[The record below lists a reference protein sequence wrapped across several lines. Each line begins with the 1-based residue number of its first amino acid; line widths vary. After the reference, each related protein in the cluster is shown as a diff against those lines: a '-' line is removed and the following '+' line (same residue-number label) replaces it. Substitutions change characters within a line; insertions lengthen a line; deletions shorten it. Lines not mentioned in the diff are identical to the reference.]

1 MAPWEEEELLL
12 RRESSRSQ
20 LSSGSPGLWVH
31 LYLAPSVQG
40 ESAIRFTSG
49 AFSAEDICVAA
60 AKECGI
66 LPVYHSLFS
75 LASEDLSYWFPPNH
89 IFIVGESTS
98 ITLLYRVRFFFPNWF
113 GQGSRKSY
121 RYGLTKSRISSVLD
135 YCVIDFLFAQSRS
148 DFVLGQAGVRPN
160 LKMQEECLGMA
171 MLDLLRIS
179 KERNQSL
186 RDICKKVSYKSCLPP
201 EHKEAIQRLDR
212 LTRYRIRKLLKQVLC
227 RLSHC
232 QADGHSLKL
241 KYLLDLAAV
250 EPSFGT
256 ELFRVRDPAWS
267 QQGEDS
273 AFRFIRVSGE
283 SGIQWSTGDG
293 QDWQTF
299 CDFPEIIDIS
309 IKQTSRDKVPLG
321 SRVVTVSRQD
331 SRLLEAEFHTLREAL
346 SFVSLIDGYFRLTT
360 DSAHYFCE
368 EVAPP
373 SLLQDMESCCHG
385 PITSEFAAH
394 KLKRA
399 GACSGMYLLRHSPKD
414 FDKYF
419 ITICVET
426 PLGMDYKDCLV
437 LKGTD
442 FCLSGLQRH
451 FCSLRELLG
460 YYQHSGL
467 LLAGFPTKLGP
478 CCPPRP
484 KELTNLVIVRS
495 NCSAETLASPLV
507 EHPHASHVQFHMIKH
522 EDLQWGDSLG
532 QGSFTKIFKGSMTD
546 SVEGESHVTEV
557 LLKVLESTHKNCWES
572 FFEAASVMSQ
582 VSHKH
587 LLLVYGISIHGSKNI
602 MVQEF
607 VKHGALDLFLKKR
620 RGSVSVSWKLDVAK
634 QLACALNFLTPLGM
648 DYKDC
653 LVLKGTDFCLS
664 GLQRHFCSLRELLGY
679 YQHSG
684 LLLAGF
690 PTKLGPCCPPRPKEL
705 TNLVIVRSNCSA
717 ETLASPLVEHPHAS
731 HVQFHMIKHEDLQW
745 GDSLGQ
751 GSFTK
756 IFKGSM
762 TDSVEGESHVTEV
775 LLKVLESTHKNCWE
789 SFFEAAS
796 VMSQVSHKHLL
807 LVYGISIHGSKN
819 IMVQEFVKHG
829 ALDLFLKKR
838 RGSVSVSW
846 KLDVAKQL
854 ACALNFLEDKN
865 IIHGNICAK
874 NLLLAREGDTATGS
888 PPFIKLSDPGISTA
902 ILDREVVL
910 DRIPWVAP
918 ELVLVDSD
926 RLALESDKWS
936 FGTTLW
942 EIFNGGEVPLLGREP
957 QQKLQFYNNQRQLP
971 ALKWTELADL
981 ISQCMDYQPGLR
993 PSFRG
998 IIRQLNSL
1006 ITSDYELLCDL
1017 RPSAAPE
1024 KDTFWRCL
1032 NVTDRQEPMLY
1043 EDRHLRYIY
1052 RLGKG
1057 NFGSVELCRY
1067 DPLADN
1073 TGELVAVKKLQHSK
1087 REHQA
1092 DFEKEIGI
1100 MKSLHN
1106 DYIVKYKG
1114 ICYSMGRQ
1122 NVRLVMEYLP
1132 NGNLPGYLEKNRER
1146 VDSKRLL
1153 LYASQISKGMEY
1165 LQMMRHVHRDL
1176 AARNIL
1182 VASDTLVKISD
1193 FGLTKILQVDKEYY
1207 RVKEP
1212 GESPIFWYAPESLQE
1227 CKFSPKSDVWSF
1239 GVVLHELFSYCE
1251 RVWSPTQLCLQQIG
1265 RDKQGPTILLHL
1277 FHLLKM
1283 VLDRIPWVAPELVLV
1298 DSDRLALESDKWSFG
1313 TTLWEI
1319 FNGGEVPLLGR
1330 EPQQKLQFYNNQ
1342 RQLPALKWT
1351 ELADLI
1357 SQCMDYQPG
1366 LRPSFRGIIRQLN
1379 SLITSDYEL
1388 LCDLRPSAA
1397 PEKDTFWRCLN
1408 VTDRQEPM
1416 LYEDRHL
1423 RYIYRLGKGNFGSVE
1438 LCRYDPLADN
1448 TGELVAVKKLQH
1460 SKREHQADFEKE
1472 IGIMKSLHNDYIVKY
1487 KGICYSMGRQNV
1499 RLVME
1504 YLPNGNL
1511 PGYLEKNRERVDSKR
1526 LLLYAS
1532 QISKGME
1539 YLQMMRH
1546 VHRDLAARNILV
1558 ASDTLVKIS
1567 DFGLTKIL
1575 QVDKE
1580 YYRVKE
1586 PGESPIFWYAPES
1599 LQECKFSPK
1608 SDVWSFGVVLHEL
1621 FSYCERVW
1629 SPTQLCLQQI
1639 GRDKQGPTILLHLFH
1654 LLKSE
1659 WRLPAPADCP
1669 PKGNFGSV
1677 ELCRYDPL
1685 ADNTG
1690 ELVAVK
1696 KLQHSK
1702 REHQADFEKEI
1713 GIMKSLHNDYIVKY
1727 KGICYSMGDGVPADD
1742 ETRAQR
1748 PGCEEHPRCER
1759 HTRENL
1765 RFRAHQDP
1773 PSRQG
1778 VLPSEGTGREPHLLE
1793 DKNIIHGNICAKNL
1807 LLAREGDTATGS
1819 PPFIKLS
1826 DPGISTAILDREVV
1840 LDRIPWVA
1848 PELVL
1853 VDSDRLALESDK
1865 WSFGTTLWEIFNGG
1879 EVPLLGREPQ
1889 QDWQTFC
1896 DFPEII
1902 DISIKQTSR
1911 DKVPLGSRVV
1921 TVSRQDSRL
1930 LEAEF
1935 HTLREALSFVSLI
1948 DGYFRLTT
1956 DSAHYFCE
1964 EVAPP
1969 SLLQDMESCCHGPI
1983 TSEFA
1988 AHKLKR
1994 AGACSGMYLLRHSP
2008 KDFDKYFITICVETP
2023 LGMDYKDCLVLKGT
2037 DFCLSGLQRH
2047 FCSLREL
2054 LGYYQHSG
2062 LLLAGFPTKLGPC
2075 CPPRPKELTNL
2086 VIVRSNCSAETLA
2099 SPLVEHPHASH
2110 VQFHMIKH
2118 EDLQWGDSLGQGSF
2132 TKIFK
2137 GSMTDS
2143 VEGESHVT
2151 EVLLKVLEST
2161 HKNCW
2166 ESFFEAASV
2175 MSQVSHKHLLLVYG
2189 ISIHGSKSE

>member
-1 MAPWEEEELLL
+1 MAPWEDETLLV

-31 LYLAPSVQG
+31 LYLVPSVHG

-49 AFSAEDICVAA
+49 EFSAEDICVAA

-121 RYGLTKSRISSVLD
+121 RYGLAKSRISSVLD
-135 YCVIDFLFAQSRS
+135 YCAIDFLFAQSRS
-148 DFVLGQAGVRPN
+148 DFVLGQAGVRPS
-160 LKMQEECLGMA
+160 LKLQEECLGIA
-171 MLDLLRIS
+171 MLDLLRIA
-179 KERNQSL
+179 KERNQRL
-186 RDICKKVSYKSCLPP
+186 KDVCKKVSYKSCLPA
-201 EHKEAIQRLDR
+201 EHKQAIQSLDR
-212 LTRYRIRKLLKQVLC
+212 LTRYRIRKLLKQVLHKLV
-227 RLSHC
+227 RC

-256 ELFRVRDPAWS
+256 ELFRVRDPAWP

-273 AFRFIRVSGE
+273 AFQLIRVSGE

-309 IKQTSRDKVPLG
+309 IKQTSRDKVPPG

-331 SRLLEAEFHTLREAL
+331 SRLLEAEFQTLREAL

-360 DSAHYFCE
+360 DSTHYFCD

-373 SLLQDMESCCHG
+373 SLLQDLESSCHG
-385 PITSEFAAH
+385 PITSEFAVH

-451 FCSLRELLG
+451 FCSLRELLA

-467 LLAGFPTKLGP
+467 LLAGFPTELGP

-484 KELTNLVIVRS
+484 KELTNLVIIRS

-507 EHPHASHVQFHMIKH
+507 QHPHASHVQFHMIKH
-522 EDLQWGDSLG
+522 EDLKWGDSLG

-557 LLKVLESTHKNCWES
+557 LLKLLESTHKNCWES

-620 RGSVSVSWKLDVAK
+620 RGS
-634 QLACALNFLTPLGM
+634 
-648 DYKDC
+648 
-653 LVLKGTDFCLS
+653 
-664 GLQRHFCSLRELLGY
+664 
-679 YQHSG
+679 
-684 LLLAGF
+684 
-690 PTKLGPCCPPRPKEL
+690 
-705 TNLVIVRSNCSA
+705 I
-717 ETLASPLVEHPHAS
+717 
-731 HVQFHMIKHEDLQW
+731 
-745 GDSLGQ
+745 
-751 GSFTK
+751 
-756 IFKGSM
+756 
-762 TDSVEGESHVTEV
+762 
-775 LLKVLESTHKNCWE
+775 
-789 SFFEAAS
+789 
-796 VMSQVSHKHLL
+796 
-807 LVYGISIHGSKN
+807 
-819 IMVQEFVKHG
+819 
-829 ALDLFLKKR
+829 
-838 RGSVSVSW
+838 SVSW

-918 ELVLVDSD
+918 ELVLVAPN

-957 QQKLQFYNNQRQLP
+957 QQKLQFYINQQQLP
-971 ALKWTELADL
+971 TLKWTELADL
-981 ISQCMDYQPGLR
+981 ITQCMDYQPGLR

-1017 RPSAAPE
+1017 RPSAVPE

-1032 NVTDRQEPMLY
+1032 NVTDRQEPTLY
-1043 EDRHLRYIY
+1043 EERHLRYIY

-1073 TGELVAVKKLQHSK
+1073 TGELVAVKKLQQSK
-1087 REHQA
+1087 REHLA

-1114 ICYSMGRQ
+1114 VCYSMGRQ
-1122 NVRLVMEYLP
+1122 NLRLVMEYLP

-1193 FGLTKILQVDKEYY
+1193 FGLTKILQVEKEYY

-1265 RDKQGPTILLHL
+1265 R
-1277 FHLLKM
+1277 
-1283 VLDRIPWVAPELVLV
+1283 E
-1298 DSDRLALESDKWSFG
+1298 
-1313 TTLWEI
+1313 
-1319 FNGGEVPLLGR
+1319 
-1330 EPQQKLQFYNNQ
+1330 
-1342 RQLPALKWT
+1342 
-1351 ELADLI
+1351 
-1357 SQCMDYQPG
+1357 
-1366 LRPSFRGIIRQLN
+1366 
-1379 SLITSDYEL
+1379 
-1388 LCDLRPSAA
+1388 
-1397 PEKDTFWRCLN
+1397 
-1408 VTDRQEPM
+1408 
-1416 LYEDRHL
+1416 
-1423 RYIYRLGKGNFGSVE
+1423 
-1438 LCRYDPLADN
+1438 
-1448 TGELVAVKKLQH
+1448 
-1460 SKREHQADFEKE
+1460 
-1472 IGIMKSLHNDYIVKY
+1472 
-1487 KGICYSMGRQNV
+1487 
-1499 RLVME
+1499 
-1504 YLPNGNL
+1504 
-1511 PGYLEKNRERVDSKR
+1511 
-1526 LLLYAS
+1526 
-1532 QISKGME
+1532 
-1539 YLQMMRH
+1539 
-1546 VHRDLAARNILV
+1546 
-1558 ASDTLVKIS
+1558 
-1567 DFGLTKIL
+1567 
-1575 QVDKE
+1575 
-1580 YYRVKE
+1580 
-1586 PGESPIFWYAPES
+1586 
-1599 LQECKFSPK
+1599 
-1608 SDVWSFGVVLHEL
+1608 
-1621 FSYCERVW
+1621 
-1629 SPTQLCLQQI
+1629 
-1639 GRDKQGPTILLHLFH
+1639 KQGPTILLHLFH

-1659 WRLPAPADCP
+1659 WRLPVPADCP
-1669 PKGNFGSV
+1669 PKV
-1677 ELCRYDPL
+1677 LCVMRRCWSYN
-1685 ADNTG
+1685 ADERPSFTQ
-1690 ELVAVK
+1690 L
-1696 KLQHSK
+1696 
-1702 REHQADFEKEI
+1702 D
-1713 GIMKSLHNDYIVKY
+1713 
-1727 KGICYSMGDGVPADD
+1727 
-1742 ETRAQR
+1742 AQ
-1748 PGCEEHPRCER
+1748 
-1759 HTRENL
+1759 
-1765 RFRAHQDP
+1765 
-1773 PSRQG
+1773 
-1778 VLPSEGTGREPHLLE
+1778 
-1793 DKNIIHGNICAKNL
+1793 I
-1807 LLAREGDTATGS
+1807 
-1819 PPFIKLS
+1819 
-1826 DPGISTAILDREVV
+1826 
-1840 LDRIPWVA
+1840 
-1848 PELVL
+1848 
-1853 VDSDRLALESDK
+1853 
-1865 WSFGTTLWEIFNGG
+1865 
-1879 EVPLLGREPQ
+1879 
-1889 QDWQTFC
+1889 
-1896 DFPEII
+1896 
-1902 DISIKQTSR
+1902 
-1911 DKVPLGSRVV
+1911 
-1921 TVSRQDSRL
+1921 
-1930 LEAEF
+1930 EA
-1935 HTLREALSFVSLI
+1935 LRE
-1948 DGYFRLTT
+1948 
-1956 DSAHYFCE
+1956 E
-1964 EVAPP
+1964 
-1969 SLLQDMESCCHGPI
+1969 
-1983 TSEFA
+1983 
-1988 AHKLKR
+1988 
-1994 AGACSGMYLLRHSP
+1994 
-2008 KDFDKYFITICVETP
+2008 
-2023 LGMDYKDCLVLKGT
+2023 
-2037 DFCLSGLQRH
+2037 
-2047 FCSLREL
+2047 REDP
-2054 LGYYQHSG
+2054 Q
-2062 LLLAGFPTKLGPC
+2062 
-2075 CPPRPKELTNL
+2075 E
-2086 VIVRSNCSAETLA
+2086 
-2099 SPLVEHPHASH
+2099 
-2110 VQFHMIKH
+2110 
-2118 EDLQWGDSLGQGSF
+2118 
-2132 TKIFK
+2132 
-2137 GSMTDS
+2137 
-2143 VEGESHVT
+2143 
-2151 EVLLKVLEST
+2151 
-2161 HKNCW
+2161 
-2166 ESFFEAASV
+2166 
-2175 MSQVSHKHLLLVYG
+2175 
-2189 ISIHGSKSE
+2189 

>member
-1 MAPWEEEELLL
+1 ML

-49 AFSAEDICVAA
+49 EFSAEDICVAA

-148 DFVLGQAGVRPN
+148 DFVLGQAGVRPS

-201 EHKEAIQRLDR
+201 EHKEVIQRLDR

-373 SLLQDMESCCHG
+373 SLLQDLENCCHG

-507 EHPHASHVQFHMIKH
+507 EHPHASHVQFHKIKH

-620 RGSVSVSWKLDVAK
+620 RGS
-634 QLACALNFLTPLGM
+634 
-648 DYKDC
+648 
-653 LVLKGTDFCLS
+653 
-664 GLQRHFCSLRELLGY
+664 
-679 YQHSG
+679 
-684 LLLAGF
+684 
-690 PTKLGPCCPPRPKEL
+690 
-705 TNLVIVRSNCSA
+705 I
-717 ETLASPLVEHPHAS
+717 
-731 HVQFHMIKHEDLQW
+731 
-745 GDSLGQ
+745 
-751 GSFTK
+751 
-756 IFKGSM
+756 
-762 TDSVEGESHVTEV
+762 
-775 LLKVLESTHKNCWE
+775 
-789 SFFEAAS
+789 
-796 VMSQVSHKHLL
+796 
-807 LVYGISIHGSKN
+807 
-819 IMVQEFVKHG
+819 
-829 ALDLFLKKR
+829 
-838 RGSVSVSW
+838 SVSW

-1277 FHLLKM
+1277 FHLLK
-1283 VLDRIPWVAPELVLV
+1283 
-1298 DSDRLALESDKWSFG
+1298 
-1313 TTLWEI
+1313 
-1319 FNGGEVPLLGR
+1319 
-1330 EPQQKLQFYNNQ
+1330 
-1342 RQLPALKWT
+1342 
-1351 ELADLI
+1351 
-1357 SQCMDYQPG
+1357 
-1366 LRPSFRGIIRQLN
+1366 
-1379 SLITSDYEL
+1379 
-1388 LCDLRPSAA
+1388 
-1397 PEKDTFWRCLN
+1397 
-1408 VTDRQEPM
+1408 
-1416 LYEDRHL
+1416 
-1423 RYIYRLGKGNFGSVE
+1423 
-1438 LCRYDPLADN
+1438 
-1448 TGELVAVKKLQH
+1448 
-1460 SKREHQADFEKE
+1460 
-1472 IGIMKSLHNDYIVKY
+1472 
-1487 KGICYSMGRQNV
+1487 
-1499 RLVME
+1499 
-1504 YLPNGNL
+1504 
-1511 PGYLEKNRERVDSKR
+1511 
-1526 LLLYAS
+1526 
-1532 QISKGME
+1532 
-1539 YLQMMRH
+1539 
-1546 VHRDLAARNILV
+1546 
-1558 ASDTLVKIS
+1558 
-1567 DFGLTKIL
+1567 
-1575 QVDKE
+1575 
-1580 YYRVKE
+1580 
-1586 PGESPIFWYAPES
+1586 
-1599 LQECKFSPK
+1599 
-1608 SDVWSFGVVLHEL
+1608 
-1621 FSYCERVW
+1621 
-1629 SPTQLCLQQI
+1629 
-1639 GRDKQGPTILLHLFH
+1639 
-1654 LLKSE
+1654 SE

-1669 PKGNFGSV
+1669 PKV
-1677 ELCRYDPL
+1677 LCVMRRCWSYN
-1685 ADNTG
+1685 ADERPSFTQ
-1690 ELVAVK
+1690 L
-1696 KLQHSK
+1696 
-1702 REHQADFEKEI
+1702 D
-1713 GIMKSLHNDYIVKY
+1713 
-1727 KGICYSMGDGVPADD
+1727 
-1742 ETRAQR
+1742 AQ
-1748 PGCEEHPRCER
+1748 
-1759 HTRENL
+1759 
-1765 RFRAHQDP
+1765 
-1773 PSRQG
+1773 
-1778 VLPSEGTGREPHLLE
+1778 
-1793 DKNIIHGNICAKNL
+1793 I
-1807 LLAREGDTATGS
+1807 
-1819 PPFIKLS
+1819 
-1826 DPGISTAILDREVV
+1826 
-1840 LDRIPWVA
+1840 
-1848 PELVL
+1848 
-1853 VDSDRLALESDK
+1853 
-1865 WSFGTTLWEIFNGG
+1865 
-1879 EVPLLGREPQ
+1879 
-1889 QDWQTFC
+1889 
-1896 DFPEII
+1896 
-1902 DISIKQTSR
+1902 
-1911 DKVPLGSRVV
+1911 
-1921 TVSRQDSRL
+1921 
-1930 LEAEF
+1930 EA
-1935 HTLREALSFVSLI
+1935 LREE
-1948 DGYFRLTT
+1948 R
-1956 DSAHYFCE
+1956 
-1964 EVAPP
+1964 
-1969 SLLQDMESCCHGPI
+1969 
-1983 TSEFA
+1983 
-1988 AHKLKR
+1988 
-1994 AGACSGMYLLRHSP
+1994 
-2008 KDFDKYFITICVETP
+2008 
-2023 LGMDYKDCLVLKGT
+2023 
-2037 DFCLSGLQRH
+2037 
-2047 FCSLREL
+2047 
-2054 LGYYQHSG
+2054 
-2062 LLLAGFPTKLGPC
+2062 
-2075 CPPRPKELTNL
+2075 
-2086 VIVRSNCSAETLA
+2086 
-2099 SPLVEHPHASH
+2099 
-2110 VQFHMIKH
+2110 
-2118 EDLQWGDSLGQGSF
+2118 GDSQ
-2132 TKIFK
+2132 
-2137 GSMTDS
+2137 
-2143 VEGESHVT
+2143 E
-2151 EVLLKVLEST
+2151 
-2161 HKNCW
+2161 
-2166 ESFFEAASV
+2166 
-2175 MSQVSHKHLLLVYG
+2175 
-2189 ISIHGSKSE
+2189 

>member
-75 LASEDLSYWFPPNH
+75 LASDDLSYWFPPNH

-620 RGSVSVSWKLDVAK
+620 RGS
-634 QLACALNFLTPLGM
+634 
-648 DYKDC
+648 
-653 LVLKGTDFCLS
+653 
-664 GLQRHFCSLRELLGY
+664 
-679 YQHSG
+679 
-684 LLLAGF
+684 
-690 PTKLGPCCPPRPKEL
+690 
-705 TNLVIVRSNCSA
+705 I
-717 ETLASPLVEHPHAS
+717 
-731 HVQFHMIKHEDLQW
+731 
-745 GDSLGQ
+745 
-751 GSFTK
+751 
-756 IFKGSM
+756 
-762 TDSVEGESHVTEV
+762 
-775 LLKVLESTHKNCWE
+775 
-789 SFFEAAS
+789 
-796 VMSQVSHKHLL
+796 
-807 LVYGISIHGSKN
+807 
-819 IMVQEFVKHG
+819 
-829 ALDLFLKKR
+829 
-838 RGSVSVSW
+838 SVSW

-1277 FHLLKM
+1277 FHLLK
-1283 VLDRIPWVAPELVLV
+1283 
-1298 DSDRLALESDKWSFG
+1298 
-1313 TTLWEI
+1313 
-1319 FNGGEVPLLGR
+1319 
-1330 EPQQKLQFYNNQ
+1330 
-1342 RQLPALKWT
+1342 
-1351 ELADLI
+1351 
-1357 SQCMDYQPG
+1357 
-1366 LRPSFRGIIRQLN
+1366 
-1379 SLITSDYEL
+1379 
-1388 LCDLRPSAA
+1388 
-1397 PEKDTFWRCLN
+1397 
-1408 VTDRQEPM
+1408 
-1416 LYEDRHL
+1416 
-1423 RYIYRLGKGNFGSVE
+1423 
-1438 LCRYDPLADN
+1438 
-1448 TGELVAVKKLQH
+1448 
-1460 SKREHQADFEKE
+1460 
-1472 IGIMKSLHNDYIVKY
+1472 
-1487 KGICYSMGRQNV
+1487 
-1499 RLVME
+1499 
-1504 YLPNGNL
+1504 
-1511 PGYLEKNRERVDSKR
+1511 
-1526 LLLYAS
+1526 
-1532 QISKGME
+1532 
-1539 YLQMMRH
+1539 
-1546 VHRDLAARNILV
+1546 
-1558 ASDTLVKIS
+1558 
-1567 DFGLTKIL
+1567 
-1575 QVDKE
+1575 
-1580 YYRVKE
+1580 
-1586 PGESPIFWYAPES
+1586 
-1599 LQECKFSPK
+1599 
-1608 SDVWSFGVVLHEL
+1608 
-1621 FSYCERVW
+1621 
-1629 SPTQLCLQQI
+1629 
-1639 GRDKQGPTILLHLFH
+1639 
-1654 LLKSE
+1654 SE

-1669 PKGNFGSV
+1669 PKV
-1677 ELCRYDPL
+1677 LCVMRRCWSYN
-1685 ADNTG
+1685 ADERPSFTQ
-1690 ELVAVK
+1690 L
-1696 KLQHSK
+1696 
-1702 REHQADFEKEI
+1702 D
-1713 GIMKSLHNDYIVKY
+1713 
-1727 KGICYSMGDGVPADD
+1727 
-1742 ETRAQR
+1742 AQ
-1748 PGCEEHPRCER
+1748 
-1759 HTRENL
+1759 
-1765 RFRAHQDP
+1765 
-1773 PSRQG
+1773 
-1778 VLPSEGTGREPHLLE
+1778 
-1793 DKNIIHGNICAKNL
+1793 I
-1807 LLAREGDTATGS
+1807 
-1819 PPFIKLS
+1819 
-1826 DPGISTAILDREVV
+1826 
-1840 LDRIPWVA
+1840 
-1848 PELVL
+1848 
-1853 VDSDRLALESDK
+1853 
-1865 WSFGTTLWEIFNGG
+1865 
-1879 EVPLLGREPQ
+1879 
-1889 QDWQTFC
+1889 
-1896 DFPEII
+1896 
-1902 DISIKQTSR
+1902 
-1911 DKVPLGSRVV
+1911 
-1921 TVSRQDSRL
+1921 
-1930 LEAEF
+1930 EA
-1935 HTLREALSFVSLI
+1935 LREE
-1948 DGYFRLTT
+1948 R
-1956 DSAHYFCE
+1956 
-1964 EVAPP
+1964 
-1969 SLLQDMESCCHGPI
+1969 
-1983 TSEFA
+1983 
-1988 AHKLKR
+1988 
-1994 AGACSGMYLLRHSP
+1994 
-2008 KDFDKYFITICVETP
+2008 
-2023 LGMDYKDCLVLKGT
+2023 
-2037 DFCLSGLQRH
+2037 
-2047 FCSLREL
+2047 
-2054 LGYYQHSG
+2054 
-2062 LLLAGFPTKLGPC
+2062 
-2075 CPPRPKELTNL
+2075 
-2086 VIVRSNCSAETLA
+2086 
-2099 SPLVEHPHASH
+2099 
-2110 VQFHMIKH
+2110 
-2118 EDLQWGDSLGQGSF
+2118 GDSQ
-2132 TKIFK
+2132 
-2137 GSMTDS
+2137 
-2143 VEGESHVT
+2143 E
-2151 EVLLKVLEST
+2151 
-2161 HKNCW
+2161 
-2166 ESFFEAASV
+2166 
-2175 MSQVSHKHLLLVYG
+2175 
-2189 ISIHGSKSE
+2189 

>member
-20 LSSGSPGLWVH
+20 LSSGTPGLWVH

-49 AFSAEDICVAA
+49 EFSAEDICVAA

-89 IFIVGESTS
+89 IFIVGESTR

-113 GQGSRKSY
+113 GEGSRKSY

-148 DFVLGQAGVRPN
+148 DFVLGQAGVRPS

-171 MLDLLRIS
+171 MLDLLRIG
-179 KERNQSL
+179 KEHNQSL

-201 EHKEAIQRLDR
+201 EHKQAIQRLDR
-212 LTRYRIRKLLKQVLC
+212 LTRYRIRKLLKQVLF
-227 RLSHC
+227 RLSRC

-256 ELFRVRDPAWS
+256 ELFRVRDPARS

-331 SRLLEAEFHTLREAL
+331 SRLLEAEFQTLREAL

-373 SLLQDMESCCHG
+373 SLLQDLESCCHG

-414 FDKYF
+414 FDKYL

-507 EHPHASHVQFHMIKH
+507 QHPHASHVQFHMIKH

-546 SVEGESHVTEV
+546 SVEGESHVTE
-557 LLKVLESTHKNCWES
+557 
-572 FFEAASVMSQ
+572 
-582 VSHKH
+582 
-587 LLLVYGISIHGSKNI
+587 I
-602 MVQEF
+602 
-607 VKHGALDLFLKKR
+607 
-620 RGSVSVSWKLDVAK
+620 
-634 QLACALNFLTPLGM
+634 
-648 DYKDC
+648 
-653 LVLKGTDFCLS
+653 
-664 GLQRHFCSLRELLGY
+664 
-679 YQHSG
+679 
-684 LLLAGF
+684 
-690 PTKLGPCCPPRPKEL
+690 
-705 TNLVIVRSNCSA
+705 
-717 ETLASPLVEHPHAS
+717 
-731 HVQFHMIKHEDLQW
+731 
-745 GDSLGQ
+745 
-751 GSFTK
+751 
-756 IFKGSM
+756 
-762 TDSVEGESHVTEV
+762 

-1032 NVTDRQEPMLY
+1032 NITDRQEPMLY

-1100 MKSLHN
+1100 
-1106 DYIVKYKG
+1106 I
-1114 ICYSMGRQ
+1114 
-1122 NVRLVMEYLP
+1122 
-1132 NGNLPGYLEKNRER
+1132 
-1146 VDSKRLL
+1146 
-1153 LYASQISKGMEY
+1153 
-1165 LQMMRHVHRDL
+1165 
-1176 AARNIL
+1176 
-1182 VASDTLVKISD
+1182 
-1193 FGLTKILQVDKEYY
+1193 
-1207 RVKEP
+1207 
-1212 GESPIFWYAPESLQE
+1212 
-1227 CKFSPKSDVWSF
+1227 
-1239 GVVLHELFSYCE
+1239 
-1251 RVWSPTQLCLQQIG
+1251 
-1265 RDKQGPTILLHL
+1265 
-1277 FHLLKM
+1277 
-1283 VLDRIPWVAPELVLV
+1283 
-1298 DSDRLALESDKWSFG
+1298 
-1313 TTLWEI
+1313 
-1319 FNGGEVPLLGR
+1319 
-1330 EPQQKLQFYNNQ
+1330 
-1342 RQLPALKWT
+1342 
-1351 ELADLI
+1351 
-1357 SQCMDYQPG
+1357 
-1366 LRPSFRGIIRQLN
+1366 
-1379 SLITSDYEL
+1379 
-1388 LCDLRPSAA
+1388 
-1397 PEKDTFWRCLN
+1397 
-1408 VTDRQEPM
+1408 
-1416 LYEDRHL
+1416 
-1423 RYIYRLGKGNFGSVE
+1423 
-1438 LCRYDPLADN
+1438 
-1448 TGELVAVKKLQH
+1448 
-1460 SKREHQADFEKE
+1460 
-1472 IGIMKSLHNDYIVKY
+1472 KSLHNDYIVKY

-1669 PKGNFGSV
+1669 PKV
-1677 ELCRYDPL
+1677 LCVMRKCWSYN
-1685 ADNTG
+1685 ADERPSFTQ
-1690 ELVAVK
+1690 L
-1696 KLQHSK
+1696 
-1702 REHQADFEKEI
+1702 D
-1713 GIMKSLHNDYIVKY
+1713 
-1727 KGICYSMGDGVPADD
+1727 
-1742 ETRAQR
+1742 AQ
-1748 PGCEEHPRCER
+1748 
-1759 HTRENL
+1759 
-1765 RFRAHQDP
+1765 
-1773 PSRQG
+1773 
-1778 VLPSEGTGREPHLLE
+1778 
-1793 DKNIIHGNICAKNL
+1793 I
-1807 LLAREGDTATGS
+1807 
-1819 PPFIKLS
+1819 
-1826 DPGISTAILDREVV
+1826 
-1840 LDRIPWVA
+1840 
-1848 PELVL
+1848 
-1853 VDSDRLALESDK
+1853 
-1865 WSFGTTLWEIFNGG
+1865 
-1879 EVPLLGREPQ
+1879 
-1889 QDWQTFC
+1889 
-1896 DFPEII
+1896 
-1902 DISIKQTSR
+1902 
-1911 DKVPLGSRVV
+1911 
-1921 TVSRQDSRL
+1921 
-1930 LEAEF
+1930 EA
-1935 HTLREALSFVSLI
+1935 LREE
-1948 DGYFRLTT
+1948 R
-1956 DSAHYFCE
+1956 
-1964 EVAPP
+1964 
-1969 SLLQDMESCCHGPI
+1969 
-1983 TSEFA
+1983 
-1988 AHKLKR
+1988 
-1994 AGACSGMYLLRHSP
+1994 
-2008 KDFDKYFITICVETP
+2008 
-2023 LGMDYKDCLVLKGT
+2023 
-2037 DFCLSGLQRH
+2037 
-2047 FCSLREL
+2047 
-2054 LGYYQHSG
+2054 
-2062 LLLAGFPTKLGPC
+2062 
-2075 CPPRPKELTNL
+2075 
-2086 VIVRSNCSAETLA
+2086 
-2099 SPLVEHPHASH
+2099 
-2110 VQFHMIKH
+2110 
-2118 EDLQWGDSLGQGSF
+2118 GDSQ
-2132 TKIFK
+2132 
-2137 GSMTDS
+2137 
-2143 VEGESHVT
+2143 E
-2151 EVLLKVLEST
+2151 
-2161 HKNCW
+2161 
-2166 ESFFEAASV
+2166 
-2175 MSQVSHKHLLLVYG
+2175 
-2189 ISIHGSKSE
+2189 

>member
-40 ESAIRFTSG
+40 ESSIRFTSG
-49 AFSAEDICVAA
+49 EFSAEDICVAA

-135 YCVIDFLFAQSRS
+135 YCVIDFLFAQVPVHTLSLTNHPLQSVPMAQSRS
-148 DFVLGQAGVRPN
+148 DFVLGQAGVRPS

-201 EHKEAIQRLDR
+201 EHKEVIQRLDR

-283 SGIQWSTGDG
+283 SGIQWSTRDG
-293 QDWQTF
+293 QDWKTF

-331 SRLLEAEFHTLREAL
+331 SRLLEAEFQTLREAL

-373 SLLQDMESCCHG
+373 SLLQDLENCCHG
-385 PITSEFAAH
+385 PITIFNSS
-394 KLKRA
+394 
-399 GACSGMYLLRHSPKD
+399 CS
-414 FDKYF
+414 
-419 ITICVET
+419 VQT

-495 NCSAETLASPLV
+495 NCSAETLASPQV
-507 EHPHASHVQFHMIKH
+507 QHPHASHVQFHKIKHEDLQWGDSLGQGSFTKIFKGSMTDSVEGESHVTEVLLKVLESTHKNCWESFFEAASVMSQVSHKHLLLVYGISIHGSKKLTNLVIVRSNCSAETLASPQVQHPHASHVQFHKIKH

-620 RGSVSVSWKLDVAK
+620 RGSISVSWKLDVAK
-634 QLACALNFLTPLGM
+634 QLACALNFLEDKNIIHGNICA
-648 DYKDC
+648 KN
-653 LVLKGTDFCLS
+653 
-664 GLQRHFCSLRELLGY
+664 
-679 YQHSG
+679 
-684 LLLAGF
+684 LLLAREGDTATGSPPF
-690 PTKLGPCCPPRPKEL
+690 IKLSDP
-705 TNLVIVRSNCSA
+705 
-717 ETLASPLVEHPHAS
+717 
-731 HVQFHMIKHEDLQW
+731 
-745 GDSLGQ
+745 
-751 GSFTK
+751 
-756 IFKGSM
+756 
-762 TDSVEGESHVTEV
+762 
-775 LLKVLESTHKNCWE
+775 
-789 SFFEAAS
+789 
-796 VMSQVSHKHLL
+796 
-807 LVYGISIHGSKN
+807 GISTAI
-819 IMVQEFVKHG
+819 
-829 ALDLFLKKR
+829 LDR
-838 RGSVSVSW
+838 EAVEEM
-846 KLDVAKQL
+846 
-854 ACALNFLEDKN
+854 EDKN

-957 QQKLQFYNNQRQLP
+957 QQKLQFYDNQRQLP

-1032 NVTDRQEPMLY
+1032 NV
-1043 EDRHLRYIY
+1043 
-1052 RLGKG
+1052 
-1057 NFGSVELCRY
+1057 S
-1067 DPLADN
+1067 
-1073 TGELVAVKKLQHSK
+1073 
-1087 REHQA
+1087 
-1092 DFEKEIGI
+1092 
-1100 MKSLHN
+1100 
-1106 DYIVKYKG
+1106 
-1114 ICYSMGRQ
+1114 
-1122 NVRLVMEYLP
+1122 
-1132 NGNLPGYLEKNRER
+1132 
-1146 VDSKRLL
+1146 
-1153 LYASQISKGMEY
+1153 
-1165 LQMMRHVHRDL
+1165 
-1176 AARNIL
+1176 
-1182 VASDTLVKISD
+1182 
-1193 FGLTKILQVDKEYY
+1193 
-1207 RVKEP
+1207 
-1212 GESPIFWYAPESLQE
+1212 
-1227 CKFSPKSDVWSF
+1227 
-1239 GVVLHELFSYCE
+1239 
-1251 RVWSPTQLCLQQIG
+1251 
-1265 RDKQGPTILLHL
+1265 
-1277 FHLLKM
+1277 
-1283 VLDRIPWVAPELVLV
+1283 
-1298 DSDRLALESDKWSFG
+1298 
-1313 TTLWEI
+1313 
-1319 FNGGEVPLLGR
+1319 
-1330 EPQQKLQFYNNQ
+1330 
-1342 RQLPALKWT
+1342 
-1351 ELADLI
+1351 
-1357 SQCMDYQPG
+1357 
-1366 LRPSFRGIIRQLN
+1366 
-1379 SLITSDYEL
+1379 
-1388 LCDLRPSAA
+1388 
-1397 PEKDTFWRCLN
+1397 
-1408 VTDRQEPM
+1408 DRQEPM

-1669 PKGNFGSV
+1669 PKV
-1677 ELCRYDPL
+1677 LCVMRRCWSYN
-1685 ADNTG
+1685 ADERPSFTQ
-1690 ELVAVK
+1690 L
-1696 KLQHSK
+1696 
-1702 REHQADFEKEI
+1702 D
-1713 GIMKSLHNDYIVKY
+1713 
-1727 KGICYSMGDGVPADD
+1727 
-1742 ETRAQR
+1742 AQ
-1748 PGCEEHPRCER
+1748 
-1759 HTRENL
+1759 
-1765 RFRAHQDP
+1765 
-1773 PSRQG
+1773 
-1778 VLPSEGTGREPHLLE
+1778 
-1793 DKNIIHGNICAKNL
+1793 I
-1807 LLAREGDTATGS
+1807 
-1819 PPFIKLS
+1819 
-1826 DPGISTAILDREVV
+1826 
-1840 LDRIPWVA
+1840 
-1848 PELVL
+1848 
-1853 VDSDRLALESDK
+1853 
-1865 WSFGTTLWEIFNGG
+1865 
-1879 EVPLLGREPQ
+1879 
-1889 QDWQTFC
+1889 
-1896 DFPEII
+1896 
-1902 DISIKQTSR
+1902 
-1911 DKVPLGSRVV
+1911 
-1921 TVSRQDSRL
+1921 
-1930 LEAEF
+1930 EA
-1935 HTLREALSFVSLI
+1935 LREE
-1948 DGYFRLTT
+1948 R
-1956 DSAHYFCE
+1956 
-1964 EVAPP
+1964 
-1969 SLLQDMESCCHGPI
+1969 
-1983 TSEFA
+1983 
-1988 AHKLKR
+1988 
-1994 AGACSGMYLLRHSP
+1994 
-2008 KDFDKYFITICVETP
+2008 
-2023 LGMDYKDCLVLKGT
+2023 
-2037 DFCLSGLQRH
+2037 
-2047 FCSLREL
+2047 
-2054 LGYYQHSG
+2054 
-2062 LLLAGFPTKLGPC
+2062 
-2075 CPPRPKELTNL
+2075 
-2086 VIVRSNCSAETLA
+2086 
-2099 SPLVEHPHASH
+2099 
-2110 VQFHMIKH
+2110 
-2118 EDLQWGDSLGQGSF
+2118 GDSQ
-2132 TKIFK
+2132 
-2137 GSMTDS
+2137 
-2143 VEGESHVT
+2143 E
-2151 EVLLKVLEST
+2151 
-2161 HKNCW
+2161 
-2166 ESFFEAASV
+2166 
-2175 MSQVSHKHLLLVYG
+2175 
-2189 ISIHGSKSE
+2189 

>member
-75 LASEDLSYWFPPNH
+75 LASDDLSYWFPPNH

-419 ITICVET
+419 ITICVE
-426 PLGMDYKDCLV
+426 
-437 LKGTD
+437 
-442 FCLSGLQRH
+442 
-451 FCSLRELLG
+451 
-460 YYQHSGL
+460 
-467 LLAGFPTKLGP
+467 
-478 CCPPRP
+478 
-484 KELTNLVIVRS
+484 
-495 NCSAETLASPLV
+495 
-507 EHPHASHVQFHMIKH
+507 
-522 EDLQWGDSLG
+522 
-532 QGSFTKIFKGSMTD
+532 
-546 SVEGESHVTEV
+546 
-557 LLKVLESTHKNCWES
+557 
-572 FFEAASVMSQ
+572 
-582 VSHKH
+582 
-587 LLLVYGISIHGSKNI
+587 
-602 MVQEF
+602 
-607 VKHGALDLFLKKR
+607 
-620 RGSVSVSWKLDVAK
+620 
-634 QLACALNFLTPLGM
+634 TPLGM

-1277 FHLLKM
+1277 FHLLK
-1283 VLDRIPWVAPELVLV
+1283 
-1298 DSDRLALESDKWSFG
+1298 
-1313 TTLWEI
+1313 
-1319 FNGGEVPLLGR
+1319 
-1330 EPQQKLQFYNNQ
+1330 
-1342 RQLPALKWT
+1342 
-1351 ELADLI
+1351 
-1357 SQCMDYQPG
+1357 
-1366 LRPSFRGIIRQLN
+1366 
-1379 SLITSDYEL
+1379 
-1388 LCDLRPSAA
+1388 
-1397 PEKDTFWRCLN
+1397 
-1408 VTDRQEPM
+1408 
-1416 LYEDRHL
+1416 
-1423 RYIYRLGKGNFGSVE
+1423 
-1438 LCRYDPLADN
+1438 
-1448 TGELVAVKKLQH
+1448 
-1460 SKREHQADFEKE
+1460 
-1472 IGIMKSLHNDYIVKY
+1472 
-1487 KGICYSMGRQNV
+1487 
-1499 RLVME
+1499 
-1504 YLPNGNL
+1504 
-1511 PGYLEKNRERVDSKR
+1511 
-1526 LLLYAS
+1526 
-1532 QISKGME
+1532 
-1539 YLQMMRH
+1539 
-1546 VHRDLAARNILV
+1546 
-1558 ASDTLVKIS
+1558 
-1567 DFGLTKIL
+1567 
-1575 QVDKE
+1575 
-1580 YYRVKE
+1580 
-1586 PGESPIFWYAPES
+1586 
-1599 LQECKFSPK
+1599 
-1608 SDVWSFGVVLHEL
+1608 
-1621 FSYCERVW
+1621 
-1629 SPTQLCLQQI
+1629 
-1639 GRDKQGPTILLHLFH
+1639 
-1654 LLKSE
+1654 SE

-1669 PKGNFGSV
+1669 PKV
-1677 ELCRYDPL
+1677 LCVMRRCWSYN
-1685 ADNTG
+1685 ADERPSFTQ
-1690 ELVAVK
+1690 L
-1696 KLQHSK
+1696 
-1702 REHQADFEKEI
+1702 D
-1713 GIMKSLHNDYIVKY
+1713 
-1727 KGICYSMGDGVPADD
+1727 
-1742 ETRAQR
+1742 AQ
-1748 PGCEEHPRCER
+1748 
-1759 HTRENL
+1759 
-1765 RFRAHQDP
+1765 
-1773 PSRQG
+1773 
-1778 VLPSEGTGREPHLLE
+1778 
-1793 DKNIIHGNICAKNL
+1793 I
-1807 LLAREGDTATGS
+1807 
-1819 PPFIKLS
+1819 
-1826 DPGISTAILDREVV
+1826 
-1840 LDRIPWVA
+1840 
-1848 PELVL
+1848 
-1853 VDSDRLALESDK
+1853 
-1865 WSFGTTLWEIFNGG
+1865 
-1879 EVPLLGREPQ
+1879 
-1889 QDWQTFC
+1889 
-1896 DFPEII
+1896 
-1902 DISIKQTSR
+1902 
-1911 DKVPLGSRVV
+1911 
-1921 TVSRQDSRL
+1921 
-1930 LEAEF
+1930 EA
-1935 HTLREALSFVSLI
+1935 LREE
-1948 DGYFRLTT
+1948 R
-1956 DSAHYFCE
+1956 
-1964 EVAPP
+1964 
-1969 SLLQDMESCCHGPI
+1969 
-1983 TSEFA
+1983 
-1988 AHKLKR
+1988 
-1994 AGACSGMYLLRHSP
+1994 
-2008 KDFDKYFITICVETP
+2008 
-2023 LGMDYKDCLVLKGT
+2023 
-2037 DFCLSGLQRH
+2037 
-2047 FCSLREL
+2047 
-2054 LGYYQHSG
+2054 
-2062 LLLAGFPTKLGPC
+2062 
-2075 CPPRPKELTNL
+2075 
-2086 VIVRSNCSAETLA
+2086 
-2099 SPLVEHPHASH
+2099 
-2110 VQFHMIKH
+2110 
-2118 EDLQWGDSLGQGSF
+2118 GDSQ
-2132 TKIFK
+2132 
-2137 GSMTDS
+2137 
-2143 VEGESHVT
+2143 E
-2151 EVLLKVLEST
+2151 
-2161 HKNCW
+2161 
-2166 ESFFEAASV
+2166 
-2175 MSQVSHKHLLLVYG
+2175 
-2189 ISIHGSKSE
+2189 